1 MLHAI
6 DTVRPRFGLILGRF
20 ETSAG
25 CRLTTRQAQPYAAAL
40 QPYGLAFLKTHPL
53 PDDTFMVAT
62 DEEVAALRAMVP
74 TTEACQQMPEVQG
87 APNAL
92 RRTYAV
98 MLEQDRGMLPNHG
111 DDTLAQALA
120 DFDQLGSVAR
130 QRARIVETLRHQA
143 WRSVVSSFAD
153 QLAKTEALVFHVP
166 DHAFEHNAEH
176 GPEHSHEHGFGQGVG
191 TLPLPATGVL
201 NCLTTN
207 GMSVLGPGGNALNA
221 RLALL
226 LETHPDRLAVVG

>member
-74 TTEACQQMPEVQG
+74 TTEACEHMPETQG
-87 APNAL
+87 APNVL
-92 RRTYAV
+92 RRTYAT
-98 MLEQDRGMLPNHG
+98 MLGQDMGMLPDS
-111 DDTLAQALA
+111 DDNALAQALA
-120 DFDQLGSVAR
+120 DFDQLGSVAQ

-153 QLAKTEALVFHVP
+153 QLAKTEALVFQVP
-166 DHAFEHNAEH
+166 DQAFEHNA
-176 GPEHSHEHGFGQGVG
+176 EHSHEHGFGQGVG

-201 NCLTTN
+201 NRLTTN
-207 GMSVLGPGGNALNA
+207 GMSVLGHGGNALNA